1 MLTALISQLEPDSPD
16 AGKAQGV
23 VQVQVITAQE
33 ALRCGVRCELPKPAG
48 QHAQECMVMAGEG
61 GEGQDTLL

>member
-1 MLTALISQLEPDSPD
+1 MLARRRVSFKFRSLPPRKPCD
-16 AGKAQGV
+16 A
-23 VQVQVITAQE
+23 
-33 ALRCGVRCELPKPAG
+33 GVRCELPKPAG